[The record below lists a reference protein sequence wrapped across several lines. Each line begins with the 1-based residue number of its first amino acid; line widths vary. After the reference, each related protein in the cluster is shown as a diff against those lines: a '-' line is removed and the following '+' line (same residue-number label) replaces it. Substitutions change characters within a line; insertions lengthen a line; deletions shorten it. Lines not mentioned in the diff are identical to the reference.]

1 MDSLRKDFYLVVQ
14 LQYNSS
20 WGEKMRNYEDY
31 SVEDNV
37 QYINKLLDDGLSM
50 KQIEEDYYNVADRVI
65 VKRLARKGYKRS
77 KEGNRLFVLID
88 NNKANTKSNKGNS
101 EVVNNT
107 LQIDYNGNVLQN
119 NYNSN
124 VDMEKLLE
132 LIDLLEPIKALLKR
146 NELEGDVIDVSIDE
160 LKVVK
165 VEAPKVRS
173 FKVDKTTL
181 EKWDR
186 FTKENDLYSVMD
198 LVNSA
203 LLEYINKYSR
213 NQYKYF
219 CKGDN

>member
-1 MDSLRKDFYLVVQ
+1 
-14 LQYNSS
+14 
-20 WGEKMRNYEDY
+20 MRNYEDY
-31 SVEDNV
+31 SIEDNV
-37 QYINKLLDDGLSM
+37 KYINELLNAGLSM
-50 KQIEEDYYNVADRVI
+50 REIEKNHYNVSDRVI
-65 VKRLARKGYKRS
+65 VKRLTRRGYKRD
-77 KEGNRLFVLID
+77 KDGKRLFILAGS
-88 NNKANTKSNKGNS
+88 NKADIKPRKGS

-107 LQIDYNGNVLQN
+107 LQRDYNGNVLQN

-124 VDMEKLLE
+124 VDIEKLLE

-213 NQYKYF
+213 N
-219 CKGDN
+219 

>member
-1 MDSLRKDFYLVVQ
+1 
-14 LQYNSS
+14 
-20 WGEKMRNYEDY
+20 MRNYEDY

-107 LQIDYNGNVLQN
+107 LQKK
-119 NYNSN
+119 YNSN
-124 VDMEKLLE
+124 VLQKNYNDSVDIQKLLE
-132 LIDLLEPIKALLKR
+132 VIDLLEPIKELLKK
-146 NELEGDVIDVSIDE
+146 NELEGDVIDLSVDE

-165 VEAPKVRS
+165 VKDPKVRS
-173 FKVDKTTL
+173 FKIDKTTL
-181 EKWDR
+181 EKWDK
-186 FTKENDLYSVMD
+186 FTKKHNLYSVMD
-198 LVNSA
+198 LVNTA
-203 LLEYINKYSR
+203 LLEFMDKY
-213 NQYKYF
+213 
-219 CKGDN
+219 